1 MNIVR
6 VHQIYAAASSTGGDN
21 VANIMVP
28 YKGMIVAASLVVVSG
43 TAAAINAELS
53 FQSANQLT
61 QNDATSILI
70 SAMWNGA
77 ATAPDVECVASGFV
91 NGVAI
96 PVDSISKI
104 YAHLNVAGSVAWRL
118 KGTLWI
124 HTRA

>member
-6 VHQIYAAASSTGGDN
+6 VHQIYAAATSTGGDN

-28 YKGMIVAASLVVVSG
+28 YKGVIVAASLEVISNSLQL
-43 TAAAINAELS
+43 INAELS

-70 SAMWNGA
+70 SAMFNGQY
-77 ATAPDVECVASGFV
+77 TAPEGQCIAKNFV

-104 YAHLNVAGSVAWRL
+104 YAHLTIGGAAAWRL
-118 KGTLWI
+118 KGILWI